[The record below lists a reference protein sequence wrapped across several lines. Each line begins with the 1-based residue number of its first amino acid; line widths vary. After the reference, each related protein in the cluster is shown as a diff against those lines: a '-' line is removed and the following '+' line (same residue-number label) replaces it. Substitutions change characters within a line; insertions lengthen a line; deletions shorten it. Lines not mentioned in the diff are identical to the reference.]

1 MNNSSKNRTI
11 AVNAMFLYIRMILL
25 MFISFYTSRVLLQ
38 KLGIEDFGIYN
49 IVGGVVA
56 MFASLRGVFASST
69 QRFFNVALGQNNF
82 VQVNKI
88 FNISLLIHFLICI
101 VFLLF
106 AETIGLWFLCNEIS
120 IPDDRFDAAL
130 IVFQFSVATSVITIM
145 NVTFDALIIA
155 HEKMKFYSY
164 ISLIEGV
171 MKLLVLYLLV
181 VTTYDRLILY
191 SCLLFGISVIVLI
204 IYIAY
209 CHYKLACCRIKFYN
223 DKPLVKEMLI
233 FSGWNFLGNVAY
245 TFVNEGV
252 NFLLNIFGGV
262 ILNAAR
268 GITYQIRNAIMQF
281 LSNLLTTIQPQAIQS
296 YANNEVDR
304 FFEIIY
310 KSSKY
315 LFCLFVC
322 IALPVFVWL
331 EDILMFWLGI
341 IPDYSLM
348 FIRCILFYLLI
359 RSFHGPID
367 IYFKAIGKLKIYQ
380 TIELITLS
388 LPVLWSYIFLKLQFP
403 AYTAFLSMGIMEFV
417 NLILIIKLIKKDQ
430 GDFVS
435 KYLKKVIIPSLR
447 TLLISFL
454 VVYVQYYAIHIHF
467 ILEIFFSVILIIG
480 VIFFVGLDFT
490 ERLFIIKFLRQKFCR

>member
-1 MNNSSKNRTI
+1 
-11 AVNAMFLYIRMILL
+11 

-191 SCLLFGISVIVLI
+191 SSL
-204 IYIAY
+204 
-209 CHYKLACCRIKFYN
+209 
-223 DKPLVKEMLI
+223 
-233 FSGWNFLGNVAY
+233 
-245 TFVNEGV
+245 
-252 NFLLNIFGGV
+252 V
-262 ILNAAR
+262 ILSIPLALLLCC
-268 GITYQIRNAIMQF
+268 F
-281 LSNLLTTIQPQAIQS
+281 LCCSFSVSLLT
-296 YANNEVDR
+296 
-304 FFEIIY
+304 
-310 KSSKY
+310 K
-315 LFCLFVC
+315 
-322 IALPVFVWL
+322 
-331 EDILMFWLGI
+331 
-341 IPDYSLM
+341 
-348 FIRCILFYLLI
+348 
-359 RSFHGPID
+359 
-367 IYFKAIGKLKIYQ
+367 
-380 TIELITLS
+380 
-388 LPVLWSYIFLKLQFP
+388 
-403 AYTAFLSMGIMEFV
+403 
-417 NLILIIKLIKKDQ
+417 
-430 GDFVS
+430 
-435 KYLKKVIIPSLR
+435 
-447 TLLISFL
+447 
-454 VVYVQYYAIHIHF
+454 
-467 ILEIFFSVILIIG
+467 
-480 VIFFVGLDFT
+480 
-490 ERLFIIKFLRQKFCR
+490 